1 MNALN
6 FLHREFFGN
15 TLENY
20 LWFMMVI
27 VMGILLRQWISGR
40 INRILFRIFREHGR
54 VAGLQKFIQ
63 LMSPPM
69 ELFVSLVLI
78 YIAFSFLV
86 FPDEWHLASENE
98 VGLRMIL
105 SRFFKVLMSVSAF
118 WLLLRGIDFTGT
130 VMAIRAKKTES
141 AADDQLVPFVREAV
155 KVVVV
160 VIGVFVLLGVAF
172 QLDVVSL
179 VAGLGIGGLAIALA
193 AKETLENLL
202 GSFTIFL
209 DKPFVTGDSVK
220 VGNVEG
226 TVESVGFRSTRIRAL
241 DKMMVTVPNKKMV
254 DAELIN
260 ETNRSL
266 RRASF
271 TLLLSYE
278 TNENVMGVMLE
289 EIRALLNAKQLIEP
303 GTSTVRFREFRDNGL
318 EIVISFFVMTPEM
331 SIFLM
336 VREEVNFAII
346 TTIRKHNISFS
357 TPLTNTMAVSLPES
371 KK

>member
-1 MNALN
+1 MNSLN
-6 FLHREFFGN
+6 FLHHEFLGN

-20 LWFMMVI
+20 LWFLV
-27 VMGILLRQWISGR
+27 VLVFGLLLRIWISGR
-40 INRILFRIFREHGR
+40 INRLLFRIFRQHGR

-63 LMSPPM
+63 LMAAPM
-69 ELFVSLVLI
+69 ELFVSLIFV

-86 FPDEWHLASENE
+86 FPDEWHLVSETE
-98 VGLRMIL
+98 IGLRMIL
-105 SRFFKVLMSVSAF
+105 SRLFKVAMAVSGF

-130 VMAIRAKKTES
+130 VMLIRARKTES
-141 AADDQLVPFVREAV
+141 AADDQLVSFVREAV
-155 KVVVV
+155 KVIVV
-160 VIGVFVLLGVAF
+160 VIGIFVLLGVAF

-209 DKPFVTGDSVK
+209 DKPFVTGDSVR

-226 TVESVGFRSTRIRAL
+226 NVESVGFRSTRIRAL
-241 DKMMVTVPNKKMV
+241 DKMMVIVPNKKMI

-260 ETNRSL
+260 ETDRFL

-278 TNENVMGVMLE
+278 THEKELEEMLE
-289 EIRALLNAKQLIEP
+289 EIRALLTTRQLIQQ
-303 GTSTVRFREFRDNGL
+303 GTSTVRFRDFRDNGL
-318 EIVISFFVMTPEM
+318 EIIITFFVMTPEM
-331 SIFLM
+331 ALYLE
-336 VREEVNFAII
+336 VREEVNFSIMAV
-346 TTIRKHNISFS
+346 IRRRNMSFS
-357 TPLTNTMAVSLPES
+357 TPLNTMAGSLTEH